1 MGRRLEQMCTDLVK
15 KNTAHLRETTAM
27 KRQTYAESDF
37 AKQEALKL
45 TPQEWEAVK
54 DEAEFIAATRGYD
67 YNTAFKI
74 AEERVRKAVGKV
86 KE

>member
-1 MGRRLEQMCTDLVK
+1 
-15 KNTAHLRETTAM
+15 M
-27 KRQTYAESDF
+27 KTEKDST
-37 AKQEALKL
+37 L
-45 TPQEWEAVK
+45 TPEEWEAVK

-74 AEERVRKAVGKV
+74 AEERVRKAVGEE

>member
-1 MGRRLEQMCTDLVK
+1 MFLLTSIGDDK
-15 KNTAHLRETTAM
+15 M
-27 KRQTYAESDF
+27 KTE
-37 AKQEALKL
+37 EELKL

-54 DEAEFIAATRGYD
+54 DEAEFIAATRGHD

-74 AEERVRKAVGKV
+74 AEERVRKAVGKE